1 MTKLTGPTL
10 KYHSIIKREK
20 ELIKN
25 LNFKLFPSIARG
37 VFSIHLATFVCPR
50 TDTMSSF
57 FRLKNLLFLS
67 DATETL
73 QEILRYGV
81 VFIIVSQINV

>member
-37 VFSIHLATFVCPR
+37 VFSIHMVPLQPLSVQGRIRCPP
-50 TDTMSSF
+50 F
-57 FRLKNLLFLS
+57 S
-67 DATETL
+67 D
-73 QEILRYGV
+73 
-81 VFIIVSQINV
+81 